1 MRVAIIGAG
10 GVGAYYGGLLARA
23 GTAVHLFARVGC
35 HDAWARAAAG
45 TGVALATLALG
56 DRSSVLPP
64 ATITVKTGSLLLL
77 RVSLGLL
84 MLIWGVDKLVN
95 VQHGL
100 EVSQYFYLGA
110 FNSAALLRAFGVV
123 QMALGVLIVLG
134 LARRVAYPLLLAVT
148 GVTLLGVWKSVVDP
162 WGWYL
167 EGSNVLFYPSLI
179 VFAASLVLWS
189 FRDDDRL
196 VAGPRAATRPAGR

>member
-1 MRVAIIGAG
+1 MSADMR
-10 GVGAYYGGLLARA
+10 
-23 GTAVHLFARVGC
+23 T
-35 HDAWARAAAG
+35 
-45 TGVALATLALG
+45 
-56 DRSSVLPP
+56 
-64 ATITVKTGSLLLL
+64 KSLLLL
-77 RVSLGLL
+77 RISLGLL

-100 EVSQYFYLGA
+100 TVSQHFYLGA
-110 FNSAALLRAFGVV
+110 FNSAVLLKAFGIA

-167 EGSNVLFYPSLI
+167 KGANVLFYPSLI
-179 VFAASLVLWS
+179 IFAAGLVLWA
-189 FRDDDRL
+189 FRDEDQFVLGRCA
-196 VAGPRAATRPAGR
+196 VGRAASR